1 MVTVVIALLSVAC
14 VGLFLVA
21 VLALRKAAR
30 RADQILAEELG
41 HRGAWDRYDKELRE
55 WRQSL
60 GH

>member
-1 MVTVVIALLSVAC
+1 MVTLVIVLLGLAC

-21 VLALRKAAR
+21 VFALRKASR
-30 RADQILAEELG
+30 RVDQIFAEELG
-41 HRGAWDRYDKELRE
+41 HRGAWERYDQELRE